1 MKLIMRATIMAF
13 MKSRRE
19 RGKESM
25 QARTSRKLLDPPSE
39 LFEARGLFM
48 VEIDLVGSFVA
59 TSSIRESKS
68 LRMLPGE

>member
-1 MKLIMRATIMAF
+1 
-13 MKSRRE
+13 
-19 RGKESM
+19 M
-25 QARTSRKLLDPPSE
+25 QASTSRKLLDPPSE

-68 LRMLPGE
+68 LRMLPGEW